1 MNTTAENFLRLV
13 KIMDELREQCPW
25 DKKQTIHSLRPMTLE
40 EVYELCDAIIQNDW
54 QNMKEEL
61 GDVLLHILFY
71 SRIAQENN
79 EFNINDVINTICE
92 KLIIRHPHIYG
103 DVSVK
108 DENDVKR
115 NWEQIKLKQGKKES
129 VLSGV
134 PKTLPAVIK
143 ATRMQE
149 KAKQV
154 GFEWKK
160 IEDVWEKVNEE
171 IHELQAAIKANQQ
184 QQIEEEFGDVLFS
197 LINYA
202 RFLNIDA
209 EAALEKTNQKFK
221 NRFQQIESIAKT
233 QGKTLTEM
241 SLEEMDTIWNQI
253 KKLPNNT

>member
-1 MNTTAENFLRLV
+1 MNNTAENFLRLV

-71 SRIAQENN
+71 SRIAHENN
-79 EFNINDVINTICE
+79 AFNINDVINTICE
-92 KLIIRHPHIYG
+92 KLITRHPHIYG
-103 DVSVK
+103 DVIVK
-108 DENDVKR
+108 DEHDVKR

-171 IHELQAAIKANQQ
+171 ILELQTAIKANQQ
-184 QQIEEEFGDVLFS
+184 QQIEVEFGDVLFS

-202 RFLNIDA
+202 RFLNVDA

-221 NRFQQIESIAKT
+221 NRFQQIEAIAKT
-233 QGKTLTEM
+233 QGKSLTDM
-241 SLEEMDTIWNQI
+241 SLEEMDAIWNKI

>member
-1 MNTTAENFLRLV
+1 MNNTAENFLRLV

-71 SRIAQENN
+71 SRIAHENN
-79 EFNINDVINTICE
+79 AFNINDVINTICE
-92 KLIIRHPHIYG
+92 KLITRHPHIYG
-103 DVSVK
+103 DVIVK

-171 IHELQAAIKANQQ
+171 ILELQTAIKANQQ
-184 QQIEEEFGDVLFS
+184 QQIEVEFGDVLFS

-202 RFLNIDA
+202 RFLNVDA

-221 NRFQQIESIAKT
+221 NRFQQIEAIAKT
-233 QGKTLTEM
+233 QGKSLTDM
-241 SLEEMDTIWNQI
+241 SLEEMDAIWNKI

>member
-1 MNTTAENFLRLV
+1 
-13 KIMDELREQCPW
+13 
-25 DKKQTIHSLRPMTLE
+25 
-40 EVYELCDAIIQNDW
+40 
-54 QNMKEEL
+54 
-61 GDVLLHILFY
+61 
-71 SRIAQENN
+71 
-79 EFNINDVINTICE
+79 
-92 KLIIRHPHIYG
+92 
-103 DVSVK
+103 
-108 DENDVKR
+108 
-115 NWEQIKLKQGKKES
+115 
-129 VLSGV
+129 
-134 PKTLPAVIK
+134 
-143 ATRMQE
+143 MQE

>member
-71 SRIAQENN
+71 SRIAHENN
-79 EFNINDVINTICE
+79 AFNINDVINTICE
-92 KLIIRHPHIYG
+92 KLITRHPHIYG
-103 DVSVK
+103 DVIVK

-171 IHELQAAIKANQQ
+171 ILELQTAIKANQQ
-184 QQIEEEFGDVLFS
+184 QQIEVEFGDVLFS

-202 RFLNIDA
+202 RFLNVDA

-221 NRFQQIESIAKT
+221 NRFQQIEAIAKT
-233 QGKTLTEM
+233 QGKSLTDM
-241 SLEEMDTIWNQI
+241 SLEEMDAIWNKI

>member
-134 PKTLPAVIK
+134 PKPYL
-143 ATRMQE
+143 
-149 KAKQV
+149 
-154 GFEWKK
+154 
-160 IEDVWEKVNEE
+160 
-171 IHELQAAIKANQQ
+171 L
-184 QQIEEEFGDVLFS
+184 
-197 LINYA
+197 
-202 RFLNIDA
+202 
-209 EAALEKTNQKFK
+209 
-221 NRFQQIESIAKT
+221 
-233 QGKTLTEM
+233 
-241 SLEEMDTIWNQI
+241 
-253 KKLPNNT
+253 